1 MRHALTAAAVL
12 LLLCVVPAARA
23 AEIVV
28 GESIVS
34 ALEKYRA
41 EGVRLVYA
49 TGLVPDR
56 YRVEAVP
63 DPRASIEDQLR
74 TLLEPHG
81 LTVTPGADDIW
92 VVVAPAE
99 STADAAPV
107 TARAD
112 AEPEPVVEEVLVTAA
127 HHRLMRT
134 PTPVQS
140 LSSQELDNTPSAG
153 RDLFRAV
160 TSLPGQASDGLSA
173 RQKIRGGSENE
184 VLYLVDGVQLIA
196 PFHMDGFFS
205 PFSAL
210 DANVVDA
217 VDIYNAGY
225 PTRFGTRSGGVLDL
239 TLSRTDAAF
248 SGSVDL
254 NLLRAALSAQGAADN
269 WQWLASVRRAT
280 VDYVLNQLKTDY
292 GKPQFHDELVRFA
305 RETDDGLIAFGLLN
319 SGDEVLLK
327 NPAISEEGSMDRE
340 NLTTWAVL
348 DLLFG
353 GKTRVVGRTSYN
365 RIRGSR
371 EGTLDNPVD
380 AVGSVENAEKI
391 EIYRVS
397 AEVSRTLSD
406 RFAATAGAE
415 YQYHEGSFNGRLQ
428 SVYGPLGAPIQSGPG
443 LDRTFDVSRKGN
455 MAAAYASIS
464 SQLTDRLEMELGLRW
479 DYQDID
485 PVHDHQ
491 WSPRLQVNFDATD
504 RLRLFLNL
512 GRYVQHQYLFEVPL
526 DDGLIELTP
535 PQLVDQLSVG
545 AELYVNEHLQ
555 VLVETYGKRIED
567 PQPRT
572 DNLYNRYVLLPEIHA
587 DRVLLMPEKARASGL
602 EVSFAGH
609 LSERLGWRLGYV
621 YADVSERL
629 FGDWR
634 PRPWDQHHAVRAQ
647 LDWEGERWQASLH
660 AVYHDGWATTDLVT
674 DPAVGVTAYDE
685 ARLRD
690 YVSIDA
696 SVSRLWRFQHGT
708 LEAYLQVSNLFD
720 RSNVGGYN
728 YDLEE
733 DGRWEGDPRTL
744 LPVLPVLGIKYAW

>member
-1 MRHALTAAAVL
+1 MRYPLTALAVL
-12 LLLCVVPAARA
+12 LLLSAAPASRAADVVPGEPL
-23 AEIVV
+23 AET
-28 GESIVS
+28 
-34 ALEKYRA
+34 LEKYRA

-56 YRVEAVP
+56 YRVAAAP
-63 DPRASIEDQLR
+63 DPAAPVETQLR
-74 TLLEPHG
+74 MLLEPFG
-81 LTVTPGADDIW
+81 LTLTAGADGIW
-92 VVVAPAE
+92 IVAAGTE
-99 STADAAPV
+99 TAPV
-107 TARAD
+107 PPDPAPVVPTVI
-112 AEPEPVVEEVLVTAA
+112 EPAVEEVLVTAA
-127 HHRLMRT
+127 HHRLLRT
-134 PTPVQS
+134 PTPAQS
-140 LSSQELDNTPSAG
+140 LSSRELDSTPSAG

-160 TSLPGQASDGLSA
+160 TSLPGQANDGVTA

-184 VLYLVDGVQLIA
+184 VLYLVDGTQLIA
-196 PFHMDGFFS
+196 PFHLEGFFS

-210 DANVVDA
+210 DSNVVDA
-217 VDIYNAGY
+217 VDVYNAGY

-254 NLLRAALSAQGAADN
+254 NLLRAAVSAQGAAAN
-269 WQWLASVRRAT
+269 WQWLASARRGT
-280 VDYVLNQLKTDY
+280 VDYVLSQLKTDY
-292 GKPQFHDELVRFA
+292 GRPEFHDELLRLA
-305 RETDDGLIAFGLLN
+305 RETDDSLIAFGVLN

-327 NPAISEEGSMDRE
+327 NPSINEEGSMDRD
-340 NLTTWAVL
+340 NLTAWAVL
-348 DLLFG
+348 DVLLG
-353 GKTRVVGRTSYN
+353 GRTRVVGRSSYN

-391 EIYRVS
+391 EITRFS
-397 AEVSRTLSD
+397 AELGRTLTD
-406 RFAATAGAE
+406 RLALTAGAE
-415 YQYHEGSFNGRLQ
+415 YQYHQGSFDGHLQ
-428 SVYGPLGAPIQSGPG
+428 SVYGPLGTPIQSGPG

-455 MAAAYASIS
+455 MAAVYASIS

-485 PVHDHQ
+485 PVHDDQ

-512 GRYVQHQYLFEVPL
+512 GRYVQHQYLFEIPL
-526 DDGLIELTP
+526 DDGLIELAP

-545 AELYVNEHLQ
+545 AELYWSDRLQ
-555 VLVETYGKRIED
+555 VLVEAYGKRIRD
-567 PQPRT
+567 PQTRA

-587 DRVLLMPEKARASGL
+587 DRELLMPEKARASGI
-602 EVSFAGH
+602 EVSFAGN
-609 LSERLGWRLGYV
+609 LTNRLGWRLGYV

-674 DPAVGVTAYDE
+674 DPVVGVSAYNE
-685 ARLRD
+685 ARLPD

-696 SVSRLWRFQHGT
+696 SVSRLWRFQRST

-720 RSNVGGYN
+720 HSNIGGYD
-728 YDLEE
+728 YVLED
-733 DGRWEGDPRTL
+733 DGQWEGDARTL
-744 LPVLPVLGIKYAW
+744 LPVLPVLGLKYAW